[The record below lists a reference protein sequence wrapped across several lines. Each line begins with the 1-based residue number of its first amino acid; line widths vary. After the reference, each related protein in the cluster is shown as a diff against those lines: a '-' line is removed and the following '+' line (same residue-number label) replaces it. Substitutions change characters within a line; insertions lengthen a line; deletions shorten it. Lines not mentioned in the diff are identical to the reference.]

1 MRFAALTTSYGVR
14 YALELP
20 YNRRLFAALES
31 AMRLSKFH
39 LATVKETPSDADV
52 VSQQLMLRAG
62 MIRKLGS
69 GLYTWSPLGLRV
81 LRKVEAI
88 VREEMNRAGALEL
101 LMPSIQPRELWE
113 ETGRWEKFGGQLLK
127 IKDRKEA
134 EFCYGPTHEEVVT
147 DFARNELK
155 SYKQLPVNF
164 YQIQTKFRDEIR
176 PRFGVMRAREFLMK
190 DAYSFHVTAKCMET
204 EYQNMYAAYTR
215 IFERLGLK
223 FRAVAAD
230 TGAMGG
236 SGSHEF
242 HVLADSGEDA
252 IAFTSEGSYAAN
264 VELAE
269 AAAPTALR
277 AAPAL
282 SIERVATP
290 SQKTCEEVAALLGV
304 GLACTVKSVAVV
316 GDDGFVLVLV
326 RGDHMVNEIKLR
338 KQPAL
343 SDYRLATEAEIVE
356 HLGSVPGFIGPL
368 NPVRKILVVAD
379 RSVAAMADFV
389 IGANAAGFHTRGV
402 NWGRDLPEPDVVA
415 DVRNV
420 VEGEAAP
427 NGGGTWSIARGIEVG
442 HVFQLGQ
449 KYAEAMGATVLD
461 ENGKARVMFMGC
473 YGIGVSRI
481 VAAAIEQ
488 NNDASGIIWPQAL
501 APFDVALLPLGAE
514 RSERVRETVEQLY
527 AELTAAG
534 LEVLLDDRKGVRPGV
549 MFADQELIGIPHRI
563 VVGERGLANGEVEY
577 RSRRAEANEMKPLAE
592 VVSWLVE
599 SVRARI

>member
-1 MRFAALTTSYGVR
+1 MRFAALTTSYEVR

-81 LRKVEAI
+81 LREVEAI

-230 TGAMGG
+230 TGAIGG